1 MLNKLIEVE
10 PDHQLTFVKRTPGLM
25 QLKVRFP
32 NDGLFP
38 AIKAVEDMT
47 VHDVPILIKQ
57 KQYETLYNLIQHS
70 VQATETPLVNALVS
84 QLAGSEATHNNVD
97 LVELIHSKLTSISE
111 LNYNLMTQHACKRP
125 EFLQQIL
132 FETTVT
138 GVKLD
143 LQTWL

>member
-1 MLNKLIEVE
+1 
-10 PDHQLTFVKRTPGLM
+10 
-25 QLKVRFP
+25 
-32 NDGLFP
+32 
-38 AIKAVEDMT
+38 MT
-47 VHDVPILIKQ
+47 VHDVPMLIKQ
-57 KQYETLYNLIQHS
+57 KQYETLYNLIEHS
-70 VQATETPLVNALVS
+70 VQGPETPLVNALIS
-84 QLAGSEATHNNVD
+84 QLAGSDATHNNVD
-97 LVELIHSKLTSISE
+97 LIELIHSKLTSISE